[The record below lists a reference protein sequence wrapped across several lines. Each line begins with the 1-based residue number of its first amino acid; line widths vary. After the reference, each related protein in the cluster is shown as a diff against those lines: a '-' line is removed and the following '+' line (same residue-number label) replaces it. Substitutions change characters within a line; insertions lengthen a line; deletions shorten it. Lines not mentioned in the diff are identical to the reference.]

1 MRSNKADALI
11 TSHSYK
17 LQLRVV
23 PAPVCCTERE
33 YSHALNLAQR
43 ISVPNLARPESR
55 SSNLG
60 RESRTCESILHSQ
73 KVDLALRGNVAIE
86 GFWCYYQRK
95 NGRKDAWSL
104 LLCRISLGLDL
115 GRGISH
121 ALNLAQRISVPN
133 LARPESRLP
142 NLGPESRTPFRISLR
157 TTNRFYA

>member
-1 MRSNKADALI
+1 M
-11 TSHSYK
+11 
-17 LQLRVV
+17 
-23 PAPVCCTERE
+23 
-33 YSHALNLAQR
+33 
-43 ISVPNLARPESR
+43 
-55 SSNLG
+55 
-60 RESRTCESILHSQ
+60 HSQ

-157 TTNRFYA
+157 TTNRMGDGHFFDFCFYSPNPNSLPLFNVWFPRKLGFRKSRKPCKILPKCIFLQIDKI